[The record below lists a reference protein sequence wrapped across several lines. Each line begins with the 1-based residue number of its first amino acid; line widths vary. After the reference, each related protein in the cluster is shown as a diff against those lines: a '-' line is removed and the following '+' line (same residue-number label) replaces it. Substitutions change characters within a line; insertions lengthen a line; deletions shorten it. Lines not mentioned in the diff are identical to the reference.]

1 MTAGRRDTVLNVTQV
16 TETPEFSCDLIG
28 LASILEE
35 LTRKA
40 PVAVI
45 LQPGG
50 KAVFI
55 ANLPESSDI
64 VIRDLVCNQPPEVP
78 EETVGNVPRFL
89 TTPEAVSDIPTETV
103 KTTASPTE
111 DYFLL
116 TPAMRCDLPP
126 NFELSQNVQR
136 QTARVLNKL
145 QQQTSG
151 TDLNPALINW
161 LNENLPKII
170 EKALDNHFKK

>member
-1 MTAGRRDTVLNVTQV
+1 M
-16 TETPEFSCDLIG
+16 EDLEQEP
-28 LASILEE
+28 EE
-35 LTRKA
+35 LPMDEVLAEIRQ
-40 PVAVI
+40 I
-45 LQPGG
+45 LSSKLSG
-50 KAVFI
+50 KEPA
-55 ANLPESSDI
+55 
-64 VIRDLVCNQPPEVP
+64 
-78 EETVGNVPRFL
+78 GNIPRFL
-89 TTPEAVSDIPTETV
+89 TPTETV
-103 KTTASPTE
+103 SDTPAETVPTAAEPAE

-126 NFELSQNVQR
+126 DFELSQNVQK